1 MALKV
6 IKERCTGCGLCVQ
19 VCPYNAIKLS
29 DENVAEILESCILCG
44 QCIEACPMKALLM
57 EEKHGEEATGY
68 RGVMV
73 FVEHEFGR
81 INHVSFEL
89 LGKGR

>member
-29 DENVAEILESCILCG
+29 DEN
-44 QCIEACPMKALLM
+44 
-57 EEKHGEEATGY
+57 
-68 RGVMV
+68 
-73 FVEHEFGR
+73 
-81 INHVSFEL
+81 
-89 LGKGR
+89 